1 MTRQNWGYAEA
12 TIRRLMSHMIR
23 TPLATKIK
31 WIGKG
36 GKITFSFI
44 KLKIKLK
51 KVWRERRQ
59 RRPNEAR

>member
-36 GKITFSFI
+36 GKITFFI
-44 KLKIKLK
+44 HKIEKSME
-51 KVWRERRQ
+51 REKRA
-59 RRPNEAR
+59 ETK

>member
-36 GKITFSFI
+36 GKIPFSF
-44 KLKIKLK
+44 IKLK
-51 KVWRERRQ
+51 KVWRERRE

>member
-44 KLKIKLK
+44 KLK
-51 KVWRERRQ
+51 KVWRERKE
-59 RRPNEAR
+59 RRPDEAR

>member
-23 TPLATKIK
+23 TPLATKIN

-36 GKITFSFI
+36 GKNTFPF
-44 KLKIKLK
+44 IKLK
-51 KVWRERRQ
+51 KVWRERRE